1 MSLLSVSAGCFYW
14 FFHFVF
20 LLVFYLR
27 LEIFSFSSSS
37 MEGKWVFCGGCE
49 MWVDYHRSGLSFKGV
64 KFEEASGDSFD
75 YKCRKCVRISELEAE
90 LGKCKGG
97 WREAKGVVSEE
108 VVEPALE
115 TENAFS
121 VLTVEDE
128 TSHGDQ
134 AGEVFPVECVEEGV
148 QHGKTR
154 QTVGSSSSEGLW
166 GKKKARGKCVLI
178 GDSIVRYVDREFS
191 RVDKTK
197 RTRVCLP
204 GARVEDISHRVNRI
218 VEDEEVVVVEIGTN
232 NLRSD
237 CQDVLRSRFRELISK
252 LQSTRAKVA
261 ICGILPRFDGRVS
274 DRTIGG
280 LNKWLELECEE
291 QGVQFVDVSC
301 FWGRRDYFAR
311 DGLHLRGVGA
321 SVLGK
326 LVNFCVEGLLSN

>member
-1 MSLLSVSAGCFYW
+1 M
-14 FFHFVF
+14 
-20 LLVFYLR
+20 
-27 LEIFSFSSSS
+27 
-37 MEGKWVFCGGCE
+37 
-49 MWVDYHRSGLSFKGV
+49 
-64 KFEEASGDSFD
+64 
-75 YKCRKCVRISELEAE
+75 
-90 LGKCKGG
+90 
-97 WREAKGVVSEE
+97 
-108 VVEPALE
+108 
-115 TENAFS
+115 
-121 VLTVEDE
+121 
-128 TSHGDQ
+128 
-134 AGEVFPVECVEEGV
+134 
-148 QHGKTR
+148 
-154 QTVGSSSSEGLW
+154 
-166 GKKKARGKCVLI
+166 
-178 GDSIVRYVDREFS
+178 
-191 RVDKTK
+191 
-197 RTRVCLP
+197 
-204 GARVEDISHRVNRI
+204 EDISHRVNRI